1 MWFLLFSCIILH
13 VNCYKKQVCFCIE
26 VGRRRRWQ
34 RMRWLGGITD
44 SMDMSL
50 SKLGDSEGQG
60 RKPGILQSMG
70 LQRVGRDLVIE
81 QWTTKCFCDLM
92 KTNRVGSGCFP
103 VITFWCARNR
113 CLYLEP
119 ALLGADRVR
128 LLPSNRLSCLYQ
140 TRVRK
145 IHWRRDRLPTPVF
158 LGFPGGSAAKKSAC
172 NAGNLGSILELGRS
186 PGEGKGYPL
195 QF

>member
-1 MWFLLFSCIILH
+1 
-13 VNCYKKQVCFCIE
+13 
-26 VGRRRRWQ
+26 
-34 RMRWLGGITD
+34 MRWLGGITN

-60 RKPGILQSMG
+60 RKPGILQSVG
-70 LQRVGRDLVIE
+70 LQRVGHDLVIE

-92 KTNRVGSGCFP
+92 KTNRVGSGCFS
-103 VITFWCARNR
+103 VITSWCARSK

-145 IHWRRDRLPTPVF
+145 I
-158 LGFPGGSAAKKSAC
+158 
-172 NAGNLGSILELGRS
+172 

-195 QF
+195 QYSGLGNSVNSIGHGVAQSQTRLSDFHFQTCR

>member
-1 MWFLLFSCIILH
+1 MEFESGGVKRRLEGKLVFSYIILYVNSMHMWFLLFSCIILY

-26 VGRRRRWQ
+26 DGRRREWQ
-34 RMRWLGGITD
+34 RMRWLGGITN

-50 SKLGDSEGQG
+50 RDSEGQG

-70 LQRVGRDLVIE
+70 LQRIGHDLVTE

-103 VITFWCARNR
+103 AITFWCERSR

-145 IHWRRDRLPTPVF
+145 IH
-158 LGFPGGSAAKKSAC
+158 
-172 NAGNLGSILELGRS
+172 
-186 PGEGKGYPL
+186 
-195 QF
+195 